1 MQLTHQHAS
10 WTALKDYPVDFVYPS
25 PMQPY
30 KDYVEQEERSEAHP
44 RYDDDLYARLDV
56 MDKQFVHAFLRP
68 AREFIEAHDVPLYCG
83 EYGVIDVADAQ
94 SRANWTRDVAEFC
107 LQNGIGR
114 AMWSYRGMGFTMVDR
129 EGKAIDGELVR
140 AAAKH

>member
-1 MQLTHQHAS
+1 M
-10 WTALKDYPVDFVYPS
+10 DFVYPS

-68 AREFIEAHDVPLYCG
+68 AREFIEARDVPLYCG